1 MRVNVKKLVA
11 TLREDIE
18 TVFRK
23 DPAAR
28 GIWEVLFCYPGLHA
42 LWMYRIANFF
52 WRHGFYFLGRLISH
66 LSRFLTGIEIH
77 PGAKIGRRFFIDHG
91 AGVVI
96 GETTEIGDDV
106 LLYQGVV
113 LGGVSL
119 KKEKRHPTIGN
130 NVMIGAGTIVL
141 GPLSIGNGAK
151 IGAAS
156 LVVKDVPQNSVAVGV
171 PARVGV
177 GYSAKDIQD
186 FGHNRLPDPIADAFK
201 FQGKQIDSIEERLLA
216 VEQMQGIKVEI
227 DRYVEDKKR
236 EIKEIFS
243 ITEEFETGEG
253 I

>member
-1 MRVNVKKLVA
+1 MKNFLS
-11 TLREDIE
+11 TMREDIQ

-28 GIWEVLFCYPGLHA
+28 GVLEVLFCYPGLHA
-42 LWMYRIANFF
+42 LWIHRVANFL
-52 WRHGFYFLGRLISH
+52 WRHSFPLPARMISH
-66 LSRFLTGIEIH
+66 LGRFLTGIEIH
-77 PGAKIGRRFFIDHG
+77 PGAKIGSRFFIDHG
-91 AGVVI
+91 SGVVI

-119 KKEKRHPTIGN
+119 KKEKRHPTLGN
-130 NVMIGAGTIVL
+130 NVMVGAGTIVL
-141 GPLSIGNGAK
+141 GPIVVGDGAK

-156 LVVKDVPQNSVAVGV
+156 LVVKDVPPNSIAVGV

-177 GYSAKDIQD
+177 GYSAKDINE
-186 FGHNRLPDPIADAFK
+186 FGHNKLPDPIADAFK
-201 FQGKQIDSIEERLLA
+201 FLGRQIDSIEDRLGA

-227 DRYVEDKKR
+227 DRYVEEKKR
-236 EIKEIFS
+236 ELAETFS
-243 ITEEFETGEG
+243 ITEEFESGTG

>member
-1 MRVNVKKLVA
+1 MKSFMASLK
-11 TLREDIE
+11 EDIE
-18 TVFRK
+18 TIFRK

-28 GIWEVLFCYPGLHA
+28 SIWEVIFCYPGLHA
-42 LWMYRIANFF
+42 LWLYRIAHFF
-52 WRHGFYFLGRLISH
+52 WRHSLYFLARLISH
-66 LSRFLTGIEIH
+66 FGRFLTGIEIH
-77 PGAKIGRRFFIDHG
+77 PGARIGRRFFIDHG

-119 KKEKRHPTIGN
+119 KKEKRHPTLGN
-130 NVMIGAGTIVL
+130 NVMVGAGTIVL
-141 GPLSIGNGAK
+141 GPITIGDGAK

-156 LVVKDVPQNSVAVGV
+156 LVIKNVPPNSIAVGV
-171 PARVGV
+171 PARIGV

-186 FGHNRLPDPIADAFK
+186 FGHNKLPDPIADAFK
-201 FQGKQIDSIEERLLA
+201 FIGRQIDTIEERLMA
-216 VEQMQGIKVEI
+216 MEQMQGVKVEI
-227 DRYVEDKKR
+227 DRYVEEKKR

-243 ITEEFETGEG
+243 ITEEFDTGAG

>member
-1 MRVNVKKLVA
+1 MNFN
-11 TLREDIE
+11 LRIFEDVQ
-18 TVFRK
+18 TVFQK

-28 GIWEVLFCYPGLHA
+28 SVLEVLFCYPGLHA
-42 LWMYRIANFF
+42 LWMYRIGHFF
-52 WRHGFYFLGRLISH
+52 WRFHLHFAARFTSH
-66 LSRFLTGIEIH
+66 MARFFTGIEIH

-91 AGVVI
+91 SGVVI

-141 GPLSIGNGAK
+141 GPIMIGNGAK
-151 IGAAS
+151 VGAAS
-156 LVVKDVPQNSVAVGV
+156 LVVSDVPPNSVAVGV

-177 GYSAKDIQD
+177 GFSAKDLTE
-186 FGHNRLPDPIADAFK
+186 FGLNRLPDPISDAFK
-201 FQGKQIDSIEERLLA
+201 FIGRQIDTVEERLAA

-243 ITEEFETGEG
+243 ITEDYESGAG

>member
-1 MRVNVKKLVA
+1 MKNFLS
-11 TLREDIE
+11 TMREDIQ

-28 GIWEVLFCYPGLHA
+28 GVLEVLFCYPGLHA
-42 LWMYRIANFF
+42 LWIHRVANFL
-52 WRHGFYFLGRLISH
+52 WRHSFPLPARMISH
-66 LSRFLTGIEIH
+66 LGRFLTGIEIH
-77 PGAKIGRRFFIDHG
+77 PGAKIGSRFFIDHG
-91 AGVVI
+91 SGVVI

-119 KKEKRHPTIGN
+119 KKEKRHPTLGN
-130 NVMIGAGTIVL
+130 NVMVGAGTIVL
-141 GPLSIGNGAK
+141 GPIVVGDGAK

-156 LVVKDVPQNSVAVGV
+156 LVVKDVPPNSIAVGV

-177 GYSAKDIQD
+177 GYSAKDIND
-186 FGHNRLPDPIADAFK
+186 FGHNKLPDPIADAFK
-201 FQGKQIDSIEERLLA
+201 FLGRQIDSIEDRLGA

-227 DRYVEDKKR
+227 DRYVEEKKR
-236 EIKEIFS
+236 ELAETFS
-243 ITEEFETGEG
+243 ITEEFESGTG

>member
-1 MRVNVKKLVA
+1 MKNFIS
-11 TLREDIE
+11 TLREDIQ

-28 GIWEVLFCYPGLHA
+28 GIFEVILCYPGLHA
-42 LWMYRIANFF
+42 LWMHRMANFL
-52 WRHGFYFLGRLISH
+52 WRHGLYLPARIVSH
-66 LSRFLTGIEIH
+66 LGRFLTGIEIH
-77 PGAKIGRRFFIDHG
+77 PGARIGRRFFIDHG

-141 GPLSIGNGAK
+141 GPVSIGNGAK
-151 IGAAS
+151 IGASS
-156 LVVKDVPQNSVAVGV
+156 LVVRDVPPNSVAVGV
-171 PARVGV
+171 PARIGV
-177 GYSAKDIQD
+177 GYSAKDITE

-201 FQGKQIDSIEERLLA
+201 FLGRQIDSVEERLGA
-216 VEQMQGIKVEI
+216 VEQMQGIKVKI
-227 DRYVEDKKR
+227 DRYVDEKKQ
-236 EIKEIFS
+236 EMKEIFS
-243 ITEEFETGEG
+243 ITEEFEKGAG

>member
-1 MRVNVKKLVA
+1 MKNFIS
-11 TLREDIE
+11 TLREDIQ
-18 TVFRK
+18 TVLRK

-28 GIWEVLFCYPGLHA
+28 GFFEVVLCYPGLHA
-42 LWMYRIANFF
+42 LWIHRMANFL
-52 WRHGFYFLGRLISH
+52 WRHGLYLVGRFVSH
-66 LSRFLTGIEIH
+66 LGRFLTGIEIH
-77 PGAKIGRRFFIDHG
+77 PGARIGRRFFIDHG

-119 KKEKRHPTIGN
+119 NKEKRHPTIGN

-141 GPLSIGNGAK
+141 GPISIGNGAK

-156 LVVKDVPQNSVAVGV
+156 LVVRDVPSNSVAVGV
-171 PARVGV
+171 PARIGV
-177 GYSAKDIQD
+177 GYSAKDISE

-201 FQGKQIDSIEERLLA
+201 FLGRQIDSVEERLGA
-216 VEQMQGIKVEI
+216 VEQMQGIRVEI
-227 DRYVEDKKR
+227 DRYVDEKKQ

-243 ITEEFETGEG
+243 ITEEFGKGAG

>member
-1 MRVNVKKLVA
+1 MNKIFA
-11 TLREDIE
+11 TLKEDVQ
-18 TVFRK
+18 TVFQK

-28 GIWEVLFCYPGLHA
+28 GILEVIFCYPGLHA
-42 LWMYRIANFF
+42 LWMYRVANLL
-52 WRHGFYFLGRLISH
+52 WRHARYLPARIISH
-66 LSRFLTGIEIH
+66 LARFLTGIEIH

-91 AGVVI
+91 SGVVV

-119 KKEKRHPTIGN
+119 KKEKRHPTLGN
-130 NVMIGAGTIVL
+130 NVMIGAGTIIL
-141 GPLSIGNGAK
+141 GPISIGNGAK
-151 IGAAS
+151 VGAAS
-156 LVVKDVPQNSVAVGV
+156 LVVRNVPANSVAVGV
-171 PARVGV
+171 PARIGV
-177 GYSAKDIQD
+177 GYSAKELSD

-201 FQGKQIDSIEERLLA
+201 FISKEIDNLQERLGDL
-216 VEQMQGIKVEI
+216 EKLQGIKVEI

-243 ITEEFETGEG
+243 LTEEFETGAG

>member
-1 MRVNVKKLVA
+1 MKNFIS
-11 TLREDIE
+11 TLREDIQ
-18 TVFRK
+18 TVLRK

-28 GIWEVLFCYPGLHA
+28 GFFEVVLCYPGLHA
-42 LWMYRIANFF
+42 LWMHRMANFL
-52 WRHGFYFLGRLISH
+52 WRHGLHLPARIVSH
-66 LSRFLTGIEIH
+66 LGRFLTGIEIH
-77 PGAKIGRRFFIDHG
+77 PGARIGRRFFIDHG

-141 GPLSIGNGAK
+141 GPISIGNGAK

-156 LVVKDVPQNSVAVGV
+156 LVVRDVPPNSVAVGV
-171 PARVGV
+171 PARIGV
-177 GYSAKDIQD
+177 GYSAKDISE

-201 FQGKQIDSIEERLLA
+201 FLGRQIDSVEERLGA

-227 DRYVEDKKR
+227 DRYVDEKKQ
-236 EIKEIFS
+236 ELKEIFS
-243 ITEEFETGEG
+243 ITEEFERGAG

>member
-1 MRVNVKKLVA
+1 MKNFIS
-11 TLREDIE
+11 TLREDIQ

-28 GIWEVLFCYPGLHA
+28 GIFEVILCYPGLHA
-42 LWMYRIANFF
+42 LWTYRMANFL
-52 WRHGFYFLGRLISH
+52 WRHGLYLPARIISH
-66 LSRFLTGIEIH
+66 LGRFLTGIEIH
-77 PGAKIGRRFFIDHG
+77 PGARIGRRFFIDHG

-141 GPLSIGNGAK
+141 GPVSIGNGAK

-156 LVVKDVPQNSVAVGV
+156 LVVRDVPPNSVAVGV
-171 PARVGV
+171 PARIGV
-177 GYSAKDIQD
+177 GYSAKDISE

-201 FQGKQIDSIEERLLA
+201 FLGRQIDSVEERLGA

-227 DRYVEDKKR
+227 DRYVDEKKQ
-236 EIKEIFS
+236 ELKEIFS
-243 ITEEFETGEG
+243 ITEEFERGAG

>member
-1 MRVNVKKLVA
+1 MKNFIF
-11 TLREDIE
+11 TLREDIQ

-28 GIWEVLFCYPGLHA
+28 GIFEVILCYPGLHA
-42 LWMYRIANFF
+42 LWMHRMANFL
-52 WRHGFYFLGRLISH
+52 WRHALYLPARIISH
-66 LSRFLTGIEIH
+66 LGRFLTAIEIH
-77 PGAKIGRRFFIDHG
+77 PGARIGRRFFIDHG

-141 GPLSIGNGAK
+141 GPVSIGNGAK

-156 LVVKDVPQNSVAVGV
+156 LVVRDVPSNSVAVGV
-171 PARVGV
+171 PARIGV
-177 GYSAKDIQD
+177 GYSAKDISE

-201 FQGKQIDSIEERLLA
+201 FLGRQIDSVEERLGA

-227 DRYVEDKKR
+227 DRYVDEKKQ

-243 ITEEFETGEG
+243 ITEEFEKGAG